1 MTSPF
6 GKSLGF
12 PPRVGPDGRMAWS
25 EGETSIRESIAIILK
40 TEAGERL
47 MLGDFGAG
55 LGRYLF
61 EPNNAATHVRI
72 AASIE
77 DALKRWEP
85 RIALD
90 GIEVQADPA
99 DMTAAMATIVYRLV
113 ATGAAE
119 RTSVS
124 IPLGRS

>member
-1 MTSPF
+1 MSPF

-12 PPRVGPDGRMAWS
+12 PPRVGADGRMQWS
-25 EGETSIRESIAIILK
+25 EGEANVRESIAIILM
-40 TEAGERL
+40 TEAGERVQL
-47 MLGDFGAG
+47 ADFGAG

-61 EPNNAATHVRI
+61 EPNMAATHVRI

-85 RIALD
+85 RISLD
-90 GIEVQADPA
+90 GVAVAPDPSDA
-99 DMTAAMATIVYRLV
+99 TAALATIVYRLV

>member
-1 MTSPF
+1 MSPF

-12 PPRVGPDGRMAWS
+12 PPRVGADGRMLWS
-25 EGETSIRESIAIILK
+25 EGEANVRESIGIILK
-40 TEAGERL
+40 TEPGERVQL
-47 MLGDFGAG
+47 ADFGAG

-61 EPNNAATHVRI
+61 EPNIAATHVRL

-77 DALKRWEP
+77 DSLKRWEP

-90 GIEVQADPA
+90 GVEVLPDPS
-99 DMTAAMATIVYRLV
+99 DPTAALATIAYRLV

-124 IPLGRS
+124 IPLGRG